1 MFKIDNKN
9 LELTKEE
16 IFVGKFILEKVEGH
30 YLGIKLEFINKD
42 TNKKGYI
49 NLDVDYNLSKDIK
62 VFTNK
67 MYEGIPFENEPYIF
81 FEVYDTEKFLDT
93 EIDEPIIINIG
104 NKEGNKINVSFK
116 ISHELINI
124 EYEGKLNIVDKLK

>member
-49 NLDVDYNLSKDIK
+49 NLDVDYNLSKDKIK
-62 VFTNK
+62 CMRVFHLK
-67 MYEGIPFENEPYIF
+67 MNLMSSLKYMIQ
-81 FEVYDTEKFLDT
+81 K
-93 EIDEPIIINIG
+93 
-104 NKEGNKINVSFK
+104 SF
-116 ISHELINI
+116 
-124 EYEGKLNIVDKLK
+124 